1 MPAYRTGKRAVIE
14 TPDIKLGFGGE
25 AEVYAVRGNPDLVA
39 KIYTKNGPCGPT
51 QTEQWKWKEQKLTAM
66 IKNAPSTTD
75 SDGKVALAWPVDILK
90 YYGGSHDGLMAGF
103 TMPRIDMGQ
112 YKDIVNYYNPS
123 LRTKLNKNL
132 ARQGLRVPTNGD
144 DLEDLLNVI
153 IRNTLTILGNIHR
166 LGYVIGDV
174 NESNILVN
182 YEGRVAFVDSDSFQ
196 VRDKGNG
203 TVHRSPVGKEDFLS
217 PRIIG
222 LTGETCHL
230 DQCPSGKAKGQHN
243 KEFLCF
249 DREAEDDGFAIAVI
263 LFKLLMNGAHPMDST
278 GGSQT
283 YKERI
288 VNREFPFNHHTLRPP
303 NRSENRWKALAPNWK
318 NYFGHTF
325 VTDRR
330 YSANEVLI
338 LGHHLASKAGNNL
351 GQQATVGYNTSIAP
365 NGNTASSTPAE
376 PKLQNRTAAASRQ
389 PQTYTPAGP
398 RSLQPQTPAQGS
410 PTRGSSAS
418 PASNA
423 PRLSPSPSPAKTI
436 NCPQCGMDNHISEI
450 YCQKPGCQATLSKGT
465 RRCAVCAGDIPDKAR
480 FCTICGEPQP

>member
-1 MPAYRTGKRAVIE
+1 MPAYRTGKRAIIE
-14 TPDIKLGFGGE
+14 TPDRSLGDGGE
-25 AEVYAVRGNPDLVA
+25 AKVYAVNNNPDLVA
-39 KIYTKNGPCGPT
+39 KVYHPAATIGRDSLTLQG
-51 QTEQWKWKEQKLTAM
+51 QRKEQKLTTM
-66 IKNAPSTTD
+66 INNAPPTTD

-90 YYGGSHDGLMAGF
+90 YYGGPHDGLMAGF
-103 TMPRIDMGQ
+103 TMRRIDMGQ

-123 LRTKLNKNL
+123 LRTRLNKDL

-153 IRNTLTILGNIHR
+153 VRNTLTILGNIHR

-222 LTGETCHL
+222 LTGETCRL
-230 DQCPSGKAKGQHN
+230 DQCPSGKAKGRHK

-278 GGSQT
+278 GSTQT

-288 VNREFPFNHHTLRPP
+288 ANRGFPFNHATLTPP
-303 NRSENRWKALAPNWK
+303 DRSEGRWKELARNWQ
-318 NYFGHTF
+318 NYFGNTF

-330 YSANEVLI
+330 YSANEVLN

-351 GQQATVGYNTSIAP
+351 GQQTTVGYNTSIAP
-365 NGNTASSTPAE
+365 NGNTASSTSAE
-376 PKLQNRTAAASRQ
+376 PKQQNRPAATSQ
-389 PQTYTPAGP
+389 PTRTNTPTGP
-398 RSLQPQTPAQGS
+398 RNRQSRTPAQVKQS
-410 PTRGSSAS
+410 QASS
-418 PASNA
+418 
-423 PRLSPSPSPAKTI
+423 LVTKV
-436 NCPQCGMDNHISEI
+436 NCPQCGMDNDISEI
-450 YCQKPGCQATLSKGT
+450 YCQKPGCQATLSSGT
-465 RRCAVCAGDIPDKAR
+465 RRCPVCAGDIPDKAK
-480 FCTICGEPQP
+480 FCTICGERQP